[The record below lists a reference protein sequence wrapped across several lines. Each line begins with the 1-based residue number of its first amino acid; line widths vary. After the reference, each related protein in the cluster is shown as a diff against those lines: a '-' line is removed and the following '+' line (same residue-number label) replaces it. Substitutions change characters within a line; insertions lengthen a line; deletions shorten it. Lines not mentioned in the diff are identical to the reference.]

1 MSRFLQYR
9 IVTRRLFSILAP
21 LGLAFLLAKP
31 TQAQFTPTALENAAS
46 LDTAVNLLNAR
57 TAQPSSHLLLDAPDV
72 AVPGRVKV
80 ALGSEL
86 RGTSSLVLLRGKFKS
101 TPNASAGGRAPPPTL
116 TRKVIGE
123 EPVEKPPTV
132 WLASA
137 PFKAGEPA
145 RLALSFEIEKT
156 ESLTLFALAQGRW
169 WFVTKEVKVGQAPT
183 PPAR

>member
-1 MSRFLQYR
+1 MFRFLQCR
-9 IVTRRLFSILAP
+9 IVTRRLFPFLVP
-21 LGLAFLLAKP
+21 LGLALQLAKP
-31 TQAQFTPTALENAAS
+31 VQAQFTPTALENAVS
-46 LDTAVNLLNAR
+46 LDAAVNLLNAR
-57 TAQPSSHLLLDAPDV
+57 TAQPSSHLLLDVPDV

-80 ALGSEL
+80 VLSSEL

-101 TPNASAGGRAPPPTL
+101 IPNASAGGRAPPPTL

-123 EPVEKPPTV
+123 EPAEKPPTI

-145 RLALSFEIEKT
+145 RLALNFDIEKT

-169 WFVTKEVKVGQAPT
+169 WFVTKEVKVGQALT
-183 PPAR
+183 PLAR